1 MSSVIGFRDTWP
13 FGYRLYNVAVAT
25 LLLVALSP
33 TILLLAFLLLITQ
46 GPNILYFGPRMG
58 KNQRPFQIIKF
69 RTLCPKRAR
78 AITADRT
85 LPADANIETRL
96 GKILREVRL
105 DELPQLWN
113 ILRGDMSFVGPR
125 PPLPRFVRLC
135 PEIYAEVLKNR
146 PGVTGLATLVFHKR
160 EERLLAQCHTQ
171 SETDAVYLRRC
182 VPAKAKIDLIWARNR
197 TVCFDLILILATVR
211 RVFAFRG

>member
-1 MSSVIGFRDTWP
+1 MTPGKRVLDIV
-13 FGYRLYNVAVAT
+13 LALVLAAVLCVPTAI
-25 LLLVALSP
+25 VALIVLVRDGRP
-33 TILLLAFLLLITQ
+33 ILF
-46 GPNILYFGPRMG
+46 PSKRMKAPG
-58 KNQRPFQIIKF
+58 QSFTLWKF
-69 RTLCPKRAR
+69 RTMA
-78 AITADRT
+78 TADR
-85 LPADANIETRL
+85 DASVSGAYKQSRITATGRV
-96 GKILREVRL
+96 LRRTRL

>member
-1 MSSVIGFRDTWP
+1 MTPGK
-13 FGYRLYNVAVAT
+13 RLMDIVLALVLAGVLFIPT
-25 LLLVALSP
+25 AIVAL
-33 TILLLAFLLLITQ
+33 IVLLRD
-46 GPNILYFGPRMG
+46 GRPILYPSKRMKAPG
-58 KNQRPFQIIKF
+58 QSFTLWKF
-69 RTLCPKRAR
+69 RTMA
-78 AITADRT
+78 TADR
-85 LPADANIETRL
+85 DASVSGAYKQSRITATGRV
-96 GKILREVRL
+96 LRRTRL

-135 PEIYAEVLKNR
+135 PETYAEVLKNR

-160 EERLLAQCHTQ
+160 EERLLAQCHSQ

>member
-1 MSSVIGFRDTWP
+1 MTPGKRVLDIV
-13 FGYRLYNVAVAT
+13 LALVLAAVLCVPTAI
-25 LLLVALSP
+25 VALIVLVRDGRP
-33 TILLLAFLLLITQ
+33 
-46 GPNILYFGPRMG
+46 ILYPSKRMKAPG
-58 KNQRPFQIIKF
+58 QSFTLWKF
-69 RTLCPKRAR
+69 RTMA
-78 AITADRT
+78 TADR
-85 LPADANIETRL
+85 DASVSGAYKQSRITATGRV
-96 GKILREVRL
+96 LRRTRL

>member
-1 MSSVIGFRDTWP
+1 MTPGK
-13 FGYRLYNVAVAT
+13 RLMDIVLALVLAAVLCVPTAI
-25 LLLVALSP
+25 VALIVLVRDGRP
-33 TILLLAFLLLITQ
+33 
-46 GPNILYFGPRMG
+46 ILYPSKRMKAPG
-58 KNQRPFQIIKF
+58 QSFTLWKF
-69 RTLCPKRAR
+69 RTMA
-78 AITADRT
+78 TADR
-85 LPADANIETRL
+85 DASVSGAYKQSRITATGRV
-96 GKILREVRL
+96 LRRTRL

-182 VPAKAKIDLIWARNR
+182 VPAKAKIDLIWARNQ

>member
-1 MSSVIGFRDTWP
+1 MTHGK
-13 FGYRLYNVAVAT
+13 RLMDIVLALVLAGVLFIPT
-25 LLLVALSP
+25 AIVAL
-33 TILLLAFLLLITQ
+33 IVLLRD
-46 GPNILYFGPRMG
+46 GRPILYPSKRMKAPG
-58 KNQRPFQIIKF
+58 QSFTLWKF
-69 RTLCPKRAR
+69 RTMA
-78 AITADRT
+78 TADR
-85 LPADANIETRL
+85 DASVSGAYKQSRITATGRVLRRTRT
-96 GKILREVRL
+96 

-135 PEIYAEVLKNR
+135 PETYAEVLKNR

-160 EERLLAQCHTQ
+160 EERLLAQCHSQ

>member
-96 GKILREVRL
+96 GKPWCMEVGACLVSGRRTA
-105 DELPQLWN
+105 DAAPRVLP
-113 ILRGDMSFVGPR
+113 
-125 PPLPRFVRLC
+125 
-135 PEIYAEVLKNR
+135 
-146 PGVTGLATLVFHKR
+146 
-160 EERLLAQCHTQ
+160 
-171 SETDAVYLRRC
+171 
-182 VPAKAKIDLIWARNR
+182 
-197 TVCFDLILILATVR
+197 
-211 RVFAFRG
+211 